1 MTELKLKAI
10 IIKVLGITESEFSED
25 KDFIDDYAADSLD
38 LTELIMEIEGIFGIA
53 IPDED
58 VDKLRTYN
66 NVLGYVK
73 SKVA

>member
-25 KDFIDDYAADSLD
+25 KDFINDYAADSLD
-38 LTELIMEIEGIFGIA
+38 LTELIMETESIFGII

-66 NVLGYVK
+66 DVLGYIK